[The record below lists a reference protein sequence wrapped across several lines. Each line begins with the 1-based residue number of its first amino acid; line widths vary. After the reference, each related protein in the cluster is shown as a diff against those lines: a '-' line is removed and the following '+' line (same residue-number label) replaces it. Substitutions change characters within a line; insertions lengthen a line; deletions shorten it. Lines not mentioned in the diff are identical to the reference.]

1 MCQWQRYERRVVVG
15 SVAVGRGRAIWSE
28 DIWPYWR
35 AREQAYTTDRNQ
47 ECQECKMS
55 WGYWHWHSKAE
66 WFGIAMKPKQSYP
79 EQVGCGS
86 LGSKRT
92 DLTLD
97 VPVPGEWERR
107 CTPSRLPYLKSSS
120 CSRPRG
126 LLEMICDCRGVFPWV
141 GNKGGALAIN
151 ELANLPSAIK

>member
-66 WFGIAMKPKQSYP
+66 WFGIAMKPKQSYQSKWAVGPLAPNALTSHWTSQSQVSEREDALLPDSLTSKAAAAADP
-79 EQVGCGS
+79 EAFWRWYVTAGES
-86 LGSKRT
+86 FLG
-92 DLTLD
+92 
-97 VPVPGEWERR
+97 WETRE
-107 CTPSRLPYLKSSS
+107 
-120 CSRPRG
+120 G
-126 LLEMICDCRGVFPWV
+126 LWLLMSWQIC
-141 GNKGGALAIN
+141 L
-151 ELANLPSAIK
+151 LQ